1 MTDES
6 ERRAAAIRRLKAKR
20 GFQIHAA
27 VFVIIN
33 ILLVA
38 IWASTGS
45 GYFWPIWPFLGWGIG
60 LALHRL
66 ERLFPGTDFGRRHPP
81 GNGEGRLASLTP
93 CPR

>member
-1 MTDES
+1 MRMTDES

-33 ILLVA
+33 VLLVA
-38 IWASTGS
+38 IWASTGG

-60 LALHRL
+60 LAFHGWSVYFRAPMS
-66 ERLFPGTDFGRRHPP
+66 EDDIRREMEK
-81 GNGEGRLASLTP
+81 GG
-93 CPR
+93 

>member
-1 MTDES
+1 MTDDS

-33 ILLVA
+33 VLLVA
-38 IWASTGS
+38 IWASTGG

-60 LALHRL
+60 LAFHGWSVYFRAPIS
-66 ERLFPGTDFGRRHPP
+66 EDDIRREMEK
-81 GNGEGRLASLTP
+81 GG
-93 CPR
+93 